1 MEPKTKLSIH
11 AIELRHL
18 RYFVAAA
25 EHGSFRKAGATIGVQ
40 QSALSRRIR
49 DLEYHLGATL
59 FQRHYGGVSLTFAGE
74 RFLRRARQ
82 VLRSIGD
89 GMHDIASIGRSE
101 HGQVRIGIY
110 SSIASGFLAELLRRY
125 ADRHSEV
132 QIDLI
137 DDNPGEHIAAIR
149 RFRLDVAFMTG
160 VRDWPGCETLPL
172 WSERV
177 FVVLPDRHPLVGRG
191 ELEWRQ
197 LADEKFIVNEIAPG
211 QEVHDYL
218 VQRLAA
224 FGHHPQIRV
233 QHVGRENLLSLVALN
248 RGFTVVSEAM
258 TAAQFPGIL
267 YRPIMG
273 EILPF
278 SAVWSLKND
287 NPALNQLLDLA
298 RSMAR
303 AGKTEIV
310 TQAVSPIDANAGP
323 SQSPDPLQ

>member
-1 MEPKTKLSIH
+1 MASSSLH

-18 RYFVAAA
+18 RYFIAAA
-25 EHGSFRKAGATIGVQ
+25 EHGSFRKAGAAIGVQ

-59 FQRHYGGVSLTFAGE
+59 FLRHSGGVSLTFAGQ

-82 VLRSIGD
+82 VVRNVGD
-89 GMHDIASIGRSE
+89 GMQDIASIGRSE
-101 HGQVRIGIY
+101 HGRVRIGIY
-110 SSIASGFLAELLRRY
+110 SSIASGFLAELLHRY
-125 ADRHSEV
+125 ADRHPKV

-149 RFRLDVAFMTG
+149 RLRLDTAFMTG
-160 VRDWPGCETLPL
+160 ERDWPDCTTLPL

-177 FVVLPDRHPLVGRG
+177 FAVLPNDHSLAQRDEVQ
-191 ELEWRQ
+191 WDQ
-197 LADEKFIVNEIAPG
+197 LADEEFIVNESAPG

-233 QHVGRENLLSLVALN
+233 QRVGRENLLPLVALS
-248 RGFTVVSEAM
+248 RGLTVVSEAM
-258 TAAQFPGIL
+258 TAAQFPDIV
-267 YRPIMG
+267 YRPIFG

-278 SAVWSLKND
+278 SAVWSPKND
-287 NPALNQLLDLA
+287 NPALSKLLDLA
-298 RSMAR
+298 RSLATAR
-303 AGKTEIV
+303 QTELV
-310 TQAVSPIDANAGP
+310 TQSVSWMKPRAGP